1 MSYRSGFIE
10 ENAIYVDGPHPA
22 TLEDKLFLLQCE
34 VSTGRTGGP
43 GGQHRNKVDTGVR
56 IVHTPSGIEVRATER
71 REQRVNRS
79 RAIFRLRLKLA
90 TRIRTATS
98 RDGHKPSAIWV
109 QRRQGN
115 KLPVSP
121 THQDYPSLVAEALDV
136 IVARR
141 YDVAGAAGLL
151 GVSMSQLTR
160 LVRHEKQAFAALNR
174 GREST
179 GLHPLRS

>member
-1 MSYRSGFIE
+1 MSYRPGYIE
-10 ENAIYVDGPHPA
+10 ESAIYVDGPHPA
-22 TLEDKLFLLQCE
+22 TLEEKLFLAQCE
-34 VSTGRTGGP
+34 ISTGRTGGP

-56 IVHTPSGIEVRATER
+56 MVHKASGIEVRATER

-90 TRIRTATS
+90 TRVRTATS
-98 RDGHKPSAIWV
+98 RDRHKPSTLWAE
-109 QRRQGN
+109 RRQGN
-115 KLPVSP
+115 KLPVNPS
-121 THQDYPSLVAEALDV
+121 HKDYPGLLAEALDV

-141 YDVAGAAGLL
+141 YDVAGAAGVL